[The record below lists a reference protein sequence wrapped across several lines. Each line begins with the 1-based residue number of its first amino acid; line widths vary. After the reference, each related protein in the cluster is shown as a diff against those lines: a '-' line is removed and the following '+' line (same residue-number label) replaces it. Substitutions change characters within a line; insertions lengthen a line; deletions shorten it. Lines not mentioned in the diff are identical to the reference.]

1 MKRTNISAGQFFIAM
16 FVSGSVVTLA
26 LNSRYTGGEN
36 LLESLVSCVAAMALG
51 VLIALPIGLALGE
64 SGEGGVPELA
74 MKRLGPVGWVVPLC
88 YVGYFVLAGSSTLA
102 LFLIFLMDTVNPG
115 FSAWLVGVALVGV
128 ALFGALRGL
137 ETVGRSATC
146 VFAAVV
152 LGCGLVFGLVAWRFD
167 PENLEPL
174 FYQGLGQ
181 TVHSVGLFLAR
192 ASIFAD
198 MAVLLPQVR
207 GKRARGFAGWMAG
220 TVLFVGITILL
231 TAGCLGRYAYTQNF
245 PVYVL
250 ASLTQVRSLQRLDA
264 VFTGVWM
271 MGLVVKLAWDLYA
284 CRVCFWALWR
294 GNKARSRW
302 ALWATA
308 GAVLAL
314 AMLGAGLRPVQRVL
328 MNTWLLAL
336 CTGAVGAVPPL
347 LVWLAGCFQRKKGGG

>member
-1 MKRTNISAGQFFIAM
+1 MVQTRISSAQFFVAM
-16 FVSGSVVTLA
+16 FVSHILVTIA
-26 LNSRYTGGEN
+26 LNAQYTGGESILDN
-36 LLESLVSCVAAMALG
+36 IISCLLAMALG
-51 VLIALPIGLALGE
+51 ALIALPVWLCMGRD
-64 SGEGGVPELA
+64 SVPELA
-74 MKRLGPVGWVVPLC
+74 VGSMGKLGYIVPI
-88 YVGYFVLAGSSTLA
+88 GYWLYFLLAGGSSLA
-102 LFLIFLMDTVNPG
+102 LFQIFLMDTVNPG
-115 FSAWLVGVALVGV
+115 FSAGLVTAAITGVALY
-128 ALFGALRGL
+128 GALRGI
-137 ETVGRSATC
+137 ETVARCASC
-146 VFAAVV
+146 VLIVLL

>member
-1 MKRTNISAGQFFIAM
+1 MEPCGGWKLWAEAQPACLRRWCWAAGWC
-16 FVSGSVVTLA
+16 LA
-26 LNSRYTGGEN
+26 WW
-36 LLESLVSCVAAMALG
+36 
-51 VLIALPIGLALGE
+51 P
-64 SGEGGVPELA
+64 
-74 MKRLGPVGWVVPLC
+74 
-88 YVGYFVLAGSSTLA
+88 
-102 LFLIFLMDTVNPG
+102 
-115 FSAWLVGVALVGV
+115 
-128 ALFGALRGL
+128 GALTQR
-137 ETVGRSATC
+137 TWNPFST
-146 VFAAVV
+146 
-152 LGCGLVFGLVAWRFD
+152 
-167 PENLEPL
+167 
-174 FYQGLGQ
+174 